1 MTKGIARAI
10 ANNDVIHISWSFDEP
25 LSGCAGFMLERQPA
39 DGSKP
44 WAPLS
49 SLVEF
54 EDRTDESVALKPTT
68 VRPVEGFRWRDFLDR
83 DSRDVTV
90 HYRITAMIGGGSFS
104 AMPGIAPLV
113 TNDVDATEK
122 VTGEDGPIDVY
133 FNRGILSTQALARLL
148 DKFGGP
154 SVQSLQK
161 ALCDPKKVARTRLS
175 GELPKALLSQLD
187 LLAKEGGSCHAA
199 LYELTDKEL
208 IARLFKARTKLHVVL

>member
-104 AMPGIAPLV
+104 ARPRSNSHSTPPGKP
-113 TNDVDATEK
+113 
-122 VTGEDGPIDVY
+122 
-133 FNRGILSTQALARLL
+133 
-148 DKFGGP
+148 
-154 SVQSLQK
+154 
-161 ALCDPKKVARTRLS
+161 
-175 GELPKALLSQLD
+175 
-187 LLAKEGGSCHAA
+187 
-199 LYELTDKEL
+199 
-208 IARLFKARTKLHVVL
+208 